1 MDFRSKLQAYADQRL
16 TAPELIIALDRAIA
30 DSHSRRDLLQNEV
43 ETFKSDVGLQQDVYD
58 ALCMRLNNARKVS
71 PSGEEQGDA
80 TVMATR
86 LPNAESIGE
95 SLPDATVMS
104 VQKHEPSPDATA
116 LSPAAE
122 MTRMRDV
129 PPQPPQ
135 DTSSWTMSDF
145 VDTRRQEQLVSGMIL
160 KERFVLEKVL
170 GTGGMSTVFLARDL
184 RKEEAQDR
192 TPHVAIKVLGPEFK
206 NHPESLKVLQREA
219 KKAQTLSHPNI
230 VNVYDFDRDDHTIFM
245 TMEVLEGQGLDKLIR
260 ANRLGLPL
268 VEVIPIVDGI
278 AQALGYAHE
287 KDIVHSDLKPGNVHV
302 TKDNTVKVL
311 DFGIARARRD
321 GKTDAP
327 EADNFDVGA
336 LGALTPAYASC
347 EMLEGLEP
355 DPRDDIYALGCI
367 TYELLTGQHP
377 YARKSAVEARDANM
391 QAEPVPG
398 LKRRQWAALRQA
410 LAFKREERTAD
421 VLDFVNDFKPHKL
434 PWRSIAAVA
443 LIVVASLVGWSYYA
457 YQNRQLAQELGDDL
471 ARRAPVNLT
480 PQQQAKIK
488 DFLDIGKL
496 YMTLGQY
503 AAPPG
508 DSAFDAYQKVLAIDP
523 RNEEAR
529 DGERKI
535 AGYYQDQ
542 GQAALK
548 QGDLAQAKTMIELG
562 LYVRPA
568 DDSLLKLQ
576 KEIQARQIGG

>member
-1 MDFRSKLQAYADQRL
+1 MEFGNLLKAFIEQRL
-16 TAPELIIALDRAIA
+16 TAEQLMTELERVIAESPVQCDAVIKQIEAVHREPGLP
-30 DSHSRRDLLQNEV
+30 QEV
-43 ETFKSDVGLQQDVYD
+43 YA
-58 ALCMRLNNARKVS
+58 ALCARLKIINATES
-71 PSGEEQGDA
+71 AGQSMSDA
-80 TVMATR
+80 TVVAPHIAVAEHADEDRSERTVLSAGSR
-86 LPNAESIGE
+86 LDRSDAPAEE
-95 SLPDATVMS
+95 EA
-104 VQKHEPSPDATA
+104 
-116 LSPAAE
+116 
-122 MTRMRDV
+122 TRMRE
-129 PPQPPQ
+129 PKTQAPQ
-135 DTSSWTMSDF
+135 DSSSWTVSDF
-145 VDTRRQEQLVSGMIL
+145 VDTRLQEQLVPGMIL
-160 KERFVLEKVL
+160 KGRFVLEKVL

-219 KKAQTLSHPNI
+219 KKAQTLAHPNI
-230 VNVYDFDRDDHTIFM
+230 VNVYDFDRDANTIFM

-268 VEVIPIVDGI
+268 AEVIPIVDGI

-302 TKDNTVKVL
+302 AKDNTVKVL

-321 GKTDAP
+321 GKADAP
-327 EADNFDVGA
+327 EADTFDAGT

-367 TYELLTGQHP
+367 TYELLTGHHP
-377 YARKSAVEARDANM
+377 YARKSAVEARDANL

-421 VLDFVNDFKPHKL
+421 VLYFVNEFKPHKL
-434 PWRSIAAVA
+434 PWRLIAAVA
-443 LIVVASLVGWSYYA
+443 FIVIGSLGGWSYYA

-471 ARRAPVNLT
+471 ARLAPVNLT
-480 PQQQAKIK
+480 PQQKAKIK

-496 YMTLGQY
+496 YMSLGQY

-508 DSAFDAYQKVLAIDP
+508 DSAFDVYQKVLAIDP

-535 AGYYQDQ
+535 ASYYQDK

-568 DDSLLKLQ
+568 DESLLQLQ
-576 KEIQARQIGG
+576 KELQARQVGS

>member
-1 MDFRSKLQAYADQRL
+1 MEFGNLLKAFIEQRL
-16 TAPELIIALDRAIA
+16 TAEQLMTELERVIAESPVQCDAVIKQIEAVHREPGLP
-30 DSHSRRDLLQNEV
+30 QEV
-43 ETFKSDVGLQQDVYD
+43 YA
-58 ALCMRLNNARKVS
+58 ALCARLKIINATES
-71 PSGEEQGDA
+71 AGQSMSDA
-80 TVMATR
+80 TVVAPHIAVAEHADEDRSERTVLSAGSR
-86 LPNAESIGE
+86 LDRSDAPAEE
-95 SLPDATVMS
+95 EA
-104 VQKHEPSPDATA
+104 
-116 LSPAAE
+116 
-122 MTRMRDV
+122 TRMRE
-129 PPQPPQ
+129 PKTQAPQ
-135 DTSSWTMSDF
+135 DSSSWTVSDF
-145 VDTRRQEQLVSGMIL
+145 VDTRLQEQLVPGMIL
-160 KERFVLEKVL
+160 KGRFVLEKVL

-219 KKAQTLSHPNI
+219 KKAQTLAHPNI
-230 VNVYDFDRDDHTIFM
+230 VNVYDFDRDANTIFM

-268 VEVIPIVDGI
+268 AEVIPIVDGI

-302 TKDNTVKVL
+302 AKDNTVKVL

-321 GKTDAP
+321 GKADAP
-327 EADNFDVGA
+327 EADTFDAGT

-367 TYELLTGQHP
+367 TYELLTGHHP
-377 YARKSAVEARDANM
+377 YARKSAVEARDANL
-391 QAEPVPG
+391 QVEPVPG

-421 VLDFVNDFKPHKL
+421 VLYFVNEFKPHKL
-434 PWRSIAAVA
+434 PWRLIAAVA
-443 LIVVASLVGWSYYA
+443 FIVIGSLGGWSYYA

-471 ARRAPVNLT
+471 ARLAPVNLT
-480 PQQQAKIK
+480 PQQKAKIK

-496 YMTLGQY
+496 YMSLGQY

-508 DSAFDAYQKVLAIDP
+508 DSAFDVYQKVLAIDP

-535 AGYYQDQ
+535 ASYYQDK

-568 DDSLLKLQ
+568 DESLLQLQ
-576 KEIQARQIGG
+576 KELQARQVGS

>member
-1 MDFRSKLQAYADQRL
+1 MEFGNFLKAYIQQRL
-16 TAPELIIALDRAIA
+16 SAAQLMTELERVMAETPEQCDDVIKQIEALHRESVLPQEVYAALYARLKTIKTAE
-30 DSHSRRDLLQNEV
+30 S
-43 ETFKSDVGLQQDVYD
+43 VG
-58 ALCMRLNNARKVS
+58 
-71 PSGEEQGDA
+71 QGTSDA
-80 TVMATR
+80 TVVAPR
-86 LPNAESIGE
+86 VGEAEHADEERIERTVLSTANHQDRY
-95 SLPDATVMS
+95 DA
-104 VQKHEPSPDATA
+104 
-116 LSPAAE
+116 PAAE
-122 MTRMRDV
+122 EATRIREATT
-129 PPQPPQ
+129 PASQ

-145 VDTRRQEQLVSGMIL
+145 VDTRLQEQLVPGMLL

-219 KKAQTLSHPNI
+219 KKAQTLAHPNI
-230 VNVYDFDRDDHTIFM
+230 VNVYDFDRDANTIFM

-268 VEVIPIVDGI
+268 AEVIPIVDGI

-321 GKTDAP
+321 GQTEGS
-327 EADNFDVGA
+327 EADTFDAGA

-367 TYELLTGQHP
+367 TYELLTGHHP
-377 YARKSAVEARDANM
+377 YARKSAVEARDANL
-391 QAEPVPG
+391 QVAPVAG
-398 LKRRQWAALRQA
+398 LTRRQWAALRQA

-421 VLDFVNDFKPHKL
+421 VLDFVNEFKPHKL
-434 PWRSIAAVA
+434 PWRWIAAVA
-443 LIVVASLVGWSYYA
+443 VIVVGSLAGWSYYA
-457 YQNRQLAQELGDDL
+457 YQNKQLAQELGDDL

-508 DSAFDAYQKVLAIDP
+508 DSAFDVFQKVLAIDP

-535 AGYYQDQ
+535 ARYYQDK
-542 GQAALK
+542 GQTALK

-568 DDSLLKLQ
+568 DESLLQLQ
-576 KEIQARQIGG
+576 KELQARQVGG